1 MEPGFDTFPDFL
13 RSALTRY
20 FRARGSSKLVLLA
33 LLFASREAW
42 GVALGHAVDPE
53 TGKRVLKGVGGAA
66 AVALLLRVLLGGPL
80 GLLLGGI
87 SVASLVAVYVKEGA
101 KVGDE
106 VVRVRAV
113 VTDFRTRFAELDET
127 CQRSDM
133 PGDQREL
140 MMEGLMSR
148 FLVALDEKVESPAPR
163 AESVNE
169 FAAHVAARHAE
180 ESGED

>member
-1 MEPGFDTFPDFL
+1 MEPGFDTFADFL
-13 RSALTRY
+13 RSALRRY

-33 LLFASREAW
+33 LLFASKEAW

-80 GLLLGGI
+80 GLLLAGI

-101 KVGDE
+101 QVGDE

-113 VTDFRTRFAELDET
+113 VQDFQARYDELDANCKRDET
-127 CQRSDM
+127 
-133 PGDQREL
+133 PAEQREL
-140 MMEGLMSR
+140 MMEGLLSR
-148 FLVALDEKVESPAPR
+148 FLVALDEKAPKAEHAPEPA
-163 AESVNE
+163 SD
-169 FAAHVAARHAE
+169 FAAHVARRQAE
-180 ESGED
+180 ESDEG